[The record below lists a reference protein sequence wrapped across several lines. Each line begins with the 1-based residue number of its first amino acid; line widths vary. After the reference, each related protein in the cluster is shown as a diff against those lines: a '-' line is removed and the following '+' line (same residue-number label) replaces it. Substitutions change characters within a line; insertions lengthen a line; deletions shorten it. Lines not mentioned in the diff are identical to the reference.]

1 MTFDRPFVLVALL
14 AVPVLVWLWVVQERR
29 RRRSAA
35 AFATP
40 ALIPNLIDRAPG
52 RARAVTSILS
62 LLALAALIVGF
73 SRPHA
78 HVTVPRHEATVVLA
92 IDVSRSMEA
101 PDVRPTRLAAAKQA
115 AFAFLDKVPK
125 TYSVAVVGF
134 GSRAY
139 VAVPPTLDRAL
150 AKQALTSLSVGEG
163 TAIGDAVVIAAR
175 LGQRQRAHDGTV
187 PPESVLL
194 LSDGARDGGR
204 TTPQAAAQQA
214 RALHVPVSTVLVG
227 TQAGVIQRKL
237 VGGYTEQIRVPP
249 SPQTLQ
255 YLAKATGGSFFR
267 ARSASALTSVYKHLA
282 TRTGH
287 TSENRE
293 LTDLF
298 GAGGLVLMLAGGTLS
313 ALRFRRVP

>member
-1 MTFDRPFVLVALL
+1 MSFDRPLVLVALVVL
-14 AVPVLVWLWVVQERR
+14 PLLVWLWLVQERR
-29 RRRSAA
+29 RRRSAS

-40 ALIPNLIDRAPG
+40 TLIPNLIDRAPG
-52 RARAVTSILS
+52 RARIVAPILL

-78 HVTVPRHEATVVLA
+78 KLTVPRHEATVVLA

-101 PDVRPTRLAAAKQA
+101 QDVRPTRLAAAKQA

-134 GSRAY
+134 GSRAF
-139 VAVPPTLDRAL
+139 VAVPPTLDRSLARQAL
-150 AKQALTSLSVGEG
+150 QALTPGEG
-163 TAIGDAVVIAAR
+163 TAIGDAVVISAK
-175 LGQRQRAHDGTV
+175 LGQRQRARDGTV
-187 PPESVLL
+187 PPETILL

-214 RALHVPVSTVLVG
+214 RALHAPVSTVLVG
-227 TQAGVIQRKL
+227 TAAGVIQRRL

-255 YLAKATGGSFFR
+255 YLARATGGSFFR
-267 ARSASALTSVYKHLA
+267 ARSAAALTSVYKHLA

-298 GAGGLVLMLAGGTLS
+298 GAGGLVLMLAGGAVS